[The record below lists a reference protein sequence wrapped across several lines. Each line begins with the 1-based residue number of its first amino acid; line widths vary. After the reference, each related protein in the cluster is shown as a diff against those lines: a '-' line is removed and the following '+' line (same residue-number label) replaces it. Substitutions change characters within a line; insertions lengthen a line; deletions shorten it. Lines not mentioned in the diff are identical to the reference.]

1 MCIMLE
7 TAEALE
13 DVEAIMA
20 VPGLDSVCVGA
31 NDLMSALG
39 LPYPGTGREHSTCE
53 TTLYCP
59 SPHIFA
65 RGLIDATGA
74 AEYTEEHH
82 KVLMG
87 AVSRCVAAAEQ
98 ADGQKFVGFASG
110 NPQYCADAMAHGAHW
125 IQMGADKV
133 LLKQRFEQLYE
144 ELADAADATRA
155 KM

>member
-1 MCIMLE
+1 MRNYSLLSL
-7 TAEALE
+7 A
-13 DVEAIMA
+13 
-20 VPGLDSVCVGA
+20 
-31 NDLMSALG
+31 
-39 LPYPGTGREHSTCE
+39 
-53 TTLYCP
+53 TLFCP
-59 SPHIFA
+59 S
-65 RGLIDATGA
+65 LIDAVGA

-144 ELADAADATRA
+144 ELADAADAARA

>member
-39 LPYPGTGREHSTCE
+39 LPYPGTGREHLRNYSLLSLATNFCA
-53 TTLYCP
+53 
-59 SPHIFA
+59 S
-65 RGLIDATGA
+65 LIDAAGA

-144 ELADAADATRA
+144 ELADAADAARA

>member
-1 MCIMLE
+1 MLE

-39 LPYPGTGREHSTCE
+39 LPYPGTGREHLRNSLLSLA
-53 TTLYCP
+53 TLFCP
-59 SPHIFA
+59 S
-65 RGLIDATGA
+65 LIDAADA

-144 ELADAADATRA
+144 ELADAADAARA